1 MTHATI
7 VLTPRQR
14 AIAALIAA
22 GRTNAEIGW
31 ELGIAL
37 QTVKNHINQMFLRLR
52 MTNRVQAAIW
62 ASHQDGLTSS
72 ASDEASR

>member
-1 MTHATI
+1 MTHETT

-52 MTNRVQAAIW
+52 MTNRTQVAVW
-62 ASHQDGLTSS
+62 VVETMGEKT
-72 ASDEASR
+72 